1 MDRRLASSKSRETQ
15 QLPPWASQDVTVS
28 SRIEEDRNEPIGVT
42 LGNAY
47 LNGSQSP
54 SRTVIRR
61 HLDSTGSLFWRLA
74 VAASAIARGLCFHL
88 PQVQHRPAAWVSN
101 LVDVVCRDLCA
112 VLFRCRMSYCLFPIS
127 VNFEN
132 HQYLCCFFVLL
143 R

>member
-1 MDRRLASSKSRETQ
+1 MNQALVVVHNTTSTWTSRRRVDVDVGVNIVNQAIVFTFNLVDRRLASSKSRETQ

-61 HLDSTGSLFWRLA
+61 HSDSTGSLFWRLA

-101 LVDVVCRDLCA
+101 
-112 VLFRCRMSYCLFPIS
+112 
-127 VNFEN
+127 
-132 HQYLCCFFVLL
+132 
-143 R
+143 